1 VNLSLRGPNL
11 KFTLVDRAATPEPV
25 AFAHVGVGVGNWF
38 GWAQSNRLGEVS
50 IFIDEAEIAAANP
63 NFAVGSTQKIRFW
76 VDPPWGR
83 SDIASEAIVRWE
95 CESGDTGIPLCG
107 AAPSVTIGQA
117 YPTTVLGTDVQFPG
131 PNVSL
136 SVEYPNGDAADEAW
150 VSIFLEGTGGNR
162 EWLGGANA
170 NSAGLA
176 AFNLPTSII
185 ADTDNRFAV
194 EVNPGWRDRS
204 GFSTKLYTN
213 LTFAQVKDQTFALA
227 TPNLA
232 ITLFQPASTTPARWA
247 WVGLE
252 RLDNSTL
259 DPVEWLG
266 GTGLDNRGK
275 GALTLPANTKLK
287 LLFFP
292 GAGGG
297 AVTECLIETNG
308 SAVPAAITSGCA
320 GGVFAAV
327 AETVPNTLT
336 MTLSLGNYV
345 GRVVDAIDNSIGIAG
360 AIVYAERGGVIRQTV
375 TDSNGNF
382 GLQLDAG
389 GDWTIKVFAVAR
401 PEDSFAWQSR
411 VDTATATT
419 STADDALVVPGGTQ
433 LTPTI
438 ALARQ

>member
-1 VNLSLRGPNL
+1 
-11 KFTLVDRAATPEPV
+11 
-25 AFAHVGVGVGNWF
+25 
-38 GWAQSNRLGEVS
+38 
-50 IFIDEAEIAAANP
+50 
-63 NFAVGSTQKIRFW
+63 
-76 VDPPWGR
+76 
-83 SDIASEAIVRWE
+83 
-95 CESGDTGIPLCG
+95 
-107 AAPSVTIGQA
+107 
-117 YPTTVLGTDVQFPG
+117 
-131 PNVSL
+131 
-136 SVEYPNGDAADEAW
+136 
-150 VSIFLEGTGGNR
+150 
-162 EWLGGANA
+162 
-170 NSAGLA
+170 LA
-176 AFNLPTSII
+176 AFNIPT
-185 ADTDNRFAV
+185 ALTTDVTARFAV

-259 DPVEWLG
+259 APVEWLG

-360 AIVYAERGGVIRQTV
+360 AIVYAERGGVVRQTV

-389 GDWTIKVFAVAR
+389 GDWTIKVFAVSR
-401 PEDSFAWQSR
+401 PEDSFTWQSR
-411 VDTATATT
+411 VDTAKTND

>member
-1 VNLSLRGPNL
+1 M
-11 KFTLVDRAATPEPV
+11 T
-25 AFAHVGVGVGNWF
+25 
-38 GWAQSNRLGEVS
+38 
-50 IFIDEAEIAAANP
+50 
-63 NFAVGSTQKIRFW
+63 GSQPIRFW

-95 CESGDTGIPLCG
+95 CESGDNTRPLCG
-107 AAPSVTIGQA
+107 SVPNVTIGQA
-117 YPTTVLGTDVQFPG
+117 YPTTVLGANVQFPG

-136 SVEYPNGDAADEAW
+136 SVTYPGGAAADEAW
-150 VSIFLEGTGGNR
+150 VSIFLEGTNGNR

-185 ADTDNRFAV
+185 GNTANRFAV

-232 ITLFQPASTTPARWA
+232 ITLFQPDSTTPARWA

-252 RLDNSTL
+252 LMELSVPNDPGSQL
-259 DPVEWLG
+259 VPVEWLG

-320 GGVFAAV
+320 GGVFEAV
-327 AETVPNTLT
+327 AGAVPNALT

-360 AIVYAERGGVIRQTV
+360 AIVYAERGGVVRQTV

-389 GDWTIKVFAVAR
+389 DDPWTIKVFAVAR

-411 VDTATATT
+411 VDTAKTND